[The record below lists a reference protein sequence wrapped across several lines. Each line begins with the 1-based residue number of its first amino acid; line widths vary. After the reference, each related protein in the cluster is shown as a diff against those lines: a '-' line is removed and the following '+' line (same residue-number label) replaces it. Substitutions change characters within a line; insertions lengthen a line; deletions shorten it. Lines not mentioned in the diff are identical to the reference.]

1 MNNPFLNK
9 NRKFILE
16 IENSLSEQYKE
27 IDRITELNDY
37 KVIKSMQENQ
47 LSQADFAW
55 TTGYGYGDY
64 GRKKSKKYTLIY
76 FTLKMLL

>member
-37 KVIKSMQENQ
+37 KVIKSMQ
-47 LSQADFAW
+47 
-55 TTGYGYGDY
+55 
-64 GRKKSKKYTLIY
+64 RKSTISS
-76 FTLKMLL
+76 